1 MTETPRKII
10 LSGMRPTGPLHLG
23 NYVGALHNWI
33 RLQDAYQ
40 CYFSIV
46 GWHALSS
53 EYKDS
58 KAIKGNCFEVAVDWL
73 SAGLDP
79 RRSVLFMQSEV
90 KEHAELHLI
99 LSMVTPLPW
108 VERVP
113 TFKEQLT
120 ELAEKD
126 LNTYGFLGYPV
137 LQAADIALYRAHAV
151 PVGVD
156 QAAHVE
162 LTREIIRRFNN
173 LFGEIFPEP
182 LTLLTEVPKLAGTD
196 GRKMSKSYGNAI
208 YLKDTPEEIRAK
220 IMPMKTDTKRQR
232 RTDPGE
238 PNDCPV
244 FTLHQAFV
252 PQEKRE
258 EIVQGCRTA
267 GIGCRDCKAVV
278 LEYLLKALAPIQER
292 RAGFEKN
299 PELIWDILE
308 EGNGRAR
315 AAAQATM
322 AVVREALGF

>member
-1 MTETPRKII
+1 MEKKII

-23 NYVGALHNWI
+23 NYVGALSNWI
-33 RLQDAYQ
+33 RLQDEYH

-53 EYKDS
+53 EYRNS
-58 KAIKGNCFEVAVDWL
+58 KAIKDNCFEVAVDWL

-79 RRSVLFMQSEV
+79 KKAVIFMQSDV
-90 KEHAELHLI
+90 QEHAELHLI

-120 ELAEKD
+120 ELAEKE

-137 LQAADIALYRAHAV
+137 LQAADIALYRAHLV

-156 QAAHVE
+156 QAAHLE
-162 LTREIIRRFNN
+162 LTREIVRRFNGI
-173 LFGEIFPEP
+173 FGPIFPEP
-182 LTLLTEVPKLAGTD
+182 ETRLTEVPKLLGTD

-208 YLKDTPEEIRAK
+208 YLKDSPEEIRKK
-220 IMPMKTDTKRQR
+220 ILPMKTDTKRQR

-238 PNDCPV
+238 PDDCPV
-244 FTLHQAFV
+244 FTLHQAFT
-252 PQEKRE
+252 PKDKQAG
-258 EIVQGCRTA
+258 IVQGCRTA
-267 GIGCRDCKAVV
+267 GIGCRDCKSIL
-278 LEYLLKALAPIQER
+278 LEYLLAALAPIQER

-308 EGNGRAR
+308 DGNRKAR

-322 AVVREALGF
+322 TVVREALGF